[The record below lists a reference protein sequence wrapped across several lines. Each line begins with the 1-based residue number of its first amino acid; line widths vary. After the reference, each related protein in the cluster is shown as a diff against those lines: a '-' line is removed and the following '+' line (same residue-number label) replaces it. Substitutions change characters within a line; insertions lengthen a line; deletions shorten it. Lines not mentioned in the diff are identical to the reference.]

1 MQNVCK
7 IVKDNTFFIKLKSQ
21 IRRLLLI
28 EMNALERW
36 QVHFLLVTEQ
46 SKTWVI
52 WVTTEGSESKLMQA
66 FQEHS

>member
-1 MQNVCK
+1 M
-7 IVKDNTFFIKLKSQ
+7 
-21 IRRLLLI
+21 RLLLVEI
-28 EMNALERW
+28 NTLERW

-52 WVTTEGSESKLMQA
+52 RVTTEGSESKLMQA